1 MFATE
6 PSGQTCD
13 AVISSGGAVHLN
25 AEFKDKIEP
34 DSVLCSDGLRSY
46 VRVASENKLIHKQL
60 NISAGVRVI
69 DTVFHIQNVNAYHS
83 RLKIWMRRF
92 HGVASKYLEHYLGW
106 FRFLETNEN
115 PNKNNLFAIQQQIL
129 TT

>member
-1 MFATE
+1 M
-6 PSGQTCD
+6 
-13 AVISSGGAVHLN
+13 N

-34 DSVLCSDGLRSY
+34 DSVLCSDGLRSH

-69 DTVFHIQNVNAYHS
+69 DTVFHIQNVNAYHR

-92 HGVASKYLEHYLGW
+92 HGVASKYFEHYLGW

-129 TT
+129 TNFLKL

>member
-1 MFATE
+1 M
-6 PSGQTCD
+6 
-13 AVISSGGAVHLN
+13 ISSVGANQLN

-46 VRVASENKLIHKQL
+46 VKVASENKLIHKQL
-60 NISAGVRVI
+60 NISAGVGII

-83 RLKIWMRRF
+83 RLKKWMRRF

-106 FRFLETNEN
+106 FRFLETNKK
-115 PNKNNLFAIQQQIL
+115 PNKNNLFSIQQQIL

>member
-1 MFATE
+1 MN
-6 PSGQTCD
+6 D
-13 AVISSGGAVHLN
+13 
-25 AEFKDKIEP
+25 EFKDKIAP
-34 DSVLCSDGLRSY
+34 ASVLCCDGLISY

-83 RLKIWMRRF
+83 WLKTWMRRF

-106 FRFLETNEN
+106 FRFLETNKN
-115 PNKNNLFAIQQQIL
+115 PNKNKLFAIQQQIL
-129 TT
+129 KT